1 MFKLRAPRAVIA
13 MGMLTTIGLSSCGVS
28 TVQQCNNLAEVMNQ
42 GEEFKSE
49 FEAEMDAF
57 GAQFQ
62 NSENDI
68 ASINAMATSYVDVV
82 GRVVVKIEE
91 MATDLTALELQDETL
106 AGYRDQYA
114 TVTSN
119 FAQELTKTSKAMS
132 LLQNV
137 STDEELMT
145 AALSFQEEAVD
156 AFTNL
161 TTLSEEGD
169 DITGQIQGY
178 CEAEAG

>member
-1 MFKLRAPRAVIA
+1 MLKLRAHRAAIA
-13 MGMLTTIGLSSCGVS
+13 MGMLTIGLSSCGVS

-49 FEAEMDAF
+49 FESEMDAF

-62 NSENDI
+62 NSGGDI
-68 ASINAMATSYVDVV
+68 ESINAMASSYVDVV
-82 GRVVVKIEE
+82 GRVVTKIEE
-91 MATDLTALELQDETL
+91 MATDLTALDLPDETL

-114 TVTSN
+114 EVTSN
-119 FAQELTKTSKAMS
+119 FGKELTNTSEAMAS
-132 LLQNV
+132 LQNV
-137 STDEELMT
+137 SSEAELMT
-145 AALSFQEEAVD
+145 AAIEFQEKAVG

-169 DITGQIQGY
+169 TLTTQIQDY